1 MIDLGVRT
9 VSVEVVVDDRDSLG
23 FRAGGVHVHIPGQMV
38 FGILFSRLALC
49 FFGSEGSG
57 LQARCFNH

>member
-23 FRAGGVHVHIPGQMV
+23 FRAGGVDVHIPGRMAL
-38 FGILFSRLALC
+38 GILFSRFA
-49 FFGSEGSG
+49 FRFWKRRFW
-57 LQARCFNH
+57 LQARCVNH